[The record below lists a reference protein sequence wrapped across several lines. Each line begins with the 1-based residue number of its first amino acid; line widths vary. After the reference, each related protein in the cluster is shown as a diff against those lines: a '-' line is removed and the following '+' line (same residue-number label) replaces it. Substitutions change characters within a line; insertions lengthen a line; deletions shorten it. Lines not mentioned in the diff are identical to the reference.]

1 MKLKTPMLFFWVVL
15 IAGAAIAGEERQT
28 RIEIVVEDDTTGG
41 QSFLFDSEDA
51 GFDLHSL
58 AVGETRTLTDR
69 HGSSADIRRTDDGF
83 QFDVNGKTIDLMSP
97 PHDEK
102 HGSHMLEL
110 LVDNADSDVVVIKD
124 ARNVEVIESDT
135 ADSVTVISSGEI
147 DSATRERIREALQ
160 ASGMNNEVRFI
171 DSSELSV
178 DANSKLHGDH
188 GVRIIKR
195 ETTVT
200 N

>member
-1 MKLKTPMLFFWVVL
+1 MKLRTPTLFLWVAL

-28 RIEIVVEDDTTGG
+28 RIEIVVEDDATGA
-41 QSFLFDSEDA
+41 QSFLFDSEEA

-69 HGSSADIRRTDDGF
+69 HGSTADIRRTDDGF
-83 QFDVNGKTIDLMSP
+83 EFDVNGKTIDLTGP
-97 PHDEK
+97 PHDEM
-102 HGSHMLEL
+102 HGAHTREL
-110 LVDNADSDVVVIKD
+110 LDDNADSKVVVLKD
-124 ARNVEVIESDT
+124 VRNVKVIGSNT
-135 ADSVTVISSGEI
+135 ADGVMVISGGEI

-160 ASGMNNEVRFI
+160 VSGQNNEVRFF
-171 DSSELSV
+171 DSSEFDV
-178 DANSKLHGDH
+178 DADNKMHGDH
-188 GVRIIKR
+188 EVRIIKR